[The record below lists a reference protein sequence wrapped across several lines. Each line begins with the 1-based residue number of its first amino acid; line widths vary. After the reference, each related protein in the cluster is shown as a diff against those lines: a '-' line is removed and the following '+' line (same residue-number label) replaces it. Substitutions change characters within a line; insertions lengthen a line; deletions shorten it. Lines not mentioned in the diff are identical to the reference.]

1 MLWCWQ
7 NQDFYYLYQKIGFF
21 YNCENNDNDNND
33 KDYSHNHANNHNNYD
48 NKMKFRSSKPTEDPL
63 CSKKEKDKII

>member
-1 MLWCWQ
+1 MLTKPRFLLSLSKNW
-7 NQDFYYLYQKIGFF
+7 IF

-48 NKMKFRSSKPTEDPL
+48 NKMKFRSSKPTEAPL